1 MSDHVP
7 SVKTVRLLRR
17 QIGQL
22 LAISETPPLFL
33 SIPDEALSISIVRSM
48 HETTLSYREGNG
60 KGRTTLLWPLFFA
73 DALEKVNRLTE
84 GPMRRWGLMGD
95 PPRQKAPKRYALKS
109 DEVQCLKMLA
119 ATLDRAL
126 QGVKTAAS
134 GPLISA
140 SSSPPLRANAAR
152 NKWLYEQYCDPS
164 KTVKVILAEARKNGW
179 ILSSNM
185 AVNRAVESHC
195 KSSGIPMPNR
205 KQSSIKQD

>member
-1 MSDHVP
+1 
-7 SVKTVRLLRR
+7 
-17 QIGQL
+17 
-22 LAISETPPLFL
+22 
-33 SIPDEALSISIVRSM
+33 
-48 HETTLSYREGNG
+48 
-60 KGRTTLLWPLFFA
+60 
-73 DALEKVNRLTE
+73 
-84 GPMRRWGLMGD
+84 
-95 PPRQKAPKRYALKS
+95 
-109 DEVQCLKMLA
+109 MLA
-119 ATLDRAL
+119 ATLD
-126 QGVKTAAS
+126 QGAPGREDGCERT
-134 GPLISA
+134 PDQHQ